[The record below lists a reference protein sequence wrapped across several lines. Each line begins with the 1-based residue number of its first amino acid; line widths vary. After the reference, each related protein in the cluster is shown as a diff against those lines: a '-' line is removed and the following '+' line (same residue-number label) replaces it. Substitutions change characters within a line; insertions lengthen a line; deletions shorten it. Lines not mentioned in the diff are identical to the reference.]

1 MKDFA
6 SSCLEELK
14 ELPFFTPLG
23 WLVMFS
29 LMFWVTFI
37 VTFIYCI

>member
-6 SSCLEELK
+6 NSCLEELK
-14 ELPFFTPLG
+14 GLPFFTTLG

-29 LMFWVTFI
+29 ILFWATFI